1 MCGGLV
7 IVGLNYVVILIWWCR
22 CYKRMEHIHQGGVV
36 QEDQKSSLARLG
48 GGEDVIRIAKQTC
61 VLMLLHI

>member
-1 MCGGLV
+1 MCEGLV

-22 CYKRMEHIHQGGVV
+22 CCKRMEHIHLGGVV

-48 GGEDVIRIAKQTC
+48 GEDVIHIAKQTC
-61 VLMLLHI
+61 MLMLLHI